1 MTEPDRQAAVKEVRR
16 RGAHAS
22 ALVAKDAKQGQLLD
36 FHRTTPVQGRCGS
49 KDGRAV
55 LSLPCSNPQHAIATT
70 DPGGFRLGH
79 KHKIGGT
86 FCGAGGQQV
95 RASAVVAVVVV
106 VACRMCL
113 LFPL

>member
-1 MTEPDRQAAVKEVRR
+1 VCQ

-22 ALVAKDAKQGQLLD
+22 ALVAKDAKQGQVRD
-36 FHRTTPVQGRCGS
+36 FARATGHGLPVQGRCGS

-79 KHKIGGT
+79 QHKIGGS
-86 FCGAGGQQV
+86 FCGAGGQRV
-95 RASAVVAVVVV
+95 RASTVVAVVVV